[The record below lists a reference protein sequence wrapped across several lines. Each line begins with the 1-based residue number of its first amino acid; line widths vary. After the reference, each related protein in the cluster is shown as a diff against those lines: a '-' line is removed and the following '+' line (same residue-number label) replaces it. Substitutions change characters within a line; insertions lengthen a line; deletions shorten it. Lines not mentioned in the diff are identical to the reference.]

1 MINDSQSNKKIFFNI
16 LANIFKNTSPY
27 FPESAIKELV
37 TEKQLPI
44 TEGTVSQYLFEAVK
58 NSIVFDAGRGWYS
71 SLANFFDLN
80 IKPVKSLISL
90 LSKGFPLLDF
100 SCWSTEQVNP
110 FAQHLMSQFLTFVY
124 VESDSI
130 GPVSEYLRD
139 RGYSVYADPGK
150 AILNEMFRI
159 VDKTIIVRKAITK
172 QPDGKNH
179 AAPIEKILVDLVW
192 ESQKVPF
199 VDESEA
205 HTICD
210 NAAVSGR
217 VNMAELLGY
226 AKRRTVEFGWLRA
239 VNQVQKTTET
249 GLG

>member
-1 MINDSQSNKKIFFNI
+1 MNKTNSKEIFFSTI
-16 LANIFKNTSPY
+16 SQMMLKKPPY

-44 TEGTVSQYLFEAVK
+44 TEGTTSQYLLEAVK
-58 NSIVFDAGRGWYS
+58 DGLTFDAGRGWYS
-71 SLANFFDLN
+71 SLANPFELN

-130 GPVSEYLRD
+130 EPVSEYLRD

-150 AILNEMFRI
+150 AILNDIFRI

-172 QPDGKNH
+172 QPVGENH

-199 VDESEA
+199 IDETEA
-205 HTICD
+205 HTICN

-217 VNMAELLGY
+217 VNMAELLAY
-226 AKRRTVEFGWLRA
+226 AVRRHMNFNWLNA
-239 VNQVQKTTET
+239 INQVHKY
-249 GLG
+249 